1 MLTFIGRGHKG
12 DDSRDEIALVE
23 IHSEQ
28 ASAKDQEVVSEPVS
42 ASPRSRAWAT
52 AIDMGGPGRISVSS
66 NDIPDHVRRTL
77 QRERQVTFWGT
88 CRQYPKAVAWS
99 LMLFC
104 TIIMEAFD
112 KSLIQGFIAF
122 PPFRRRYGTPITN
135 VDDPT
140 ITQDYEISPTWQM
153 GLQNA
158 AIACEIVGLLAH
170 GYITY
175 LIGYRKMLVLCMI
188 WLMIAIFASFFA
200 NSIAMLA
207 VGQALCGFPW
217 GVIQTLAATYAA
229 EVVPSTLR
237 AILLSNVN
245 MCWLI
250 GQFAAMG
257 VLRIF
262 VDDETEWSYRLP
274 FAIQWAIAVPLII
287 GVCFCPN
294 SPWWLVRHERPD
306 EARKALKRLTNGHN
320 LNIEDTI
327 VVMEHTNHLENK
339 YNYGGA
345 SYGDCFKGA
354 NRRRTEIACAVWA
367 CQALCGST
375 LTSYGAYFLT
385 QAGFNAAHSFTL
397 STGMYGMGILGGMIS
412 WIFLSFVGRRKLYLT
427 GLSCALGFLT
437 VGGISSIALAST
449 GVTNWIL
456 GGIIIA
462 MTFTYNITI
471 GPVCYVL
478 VAEIPST
485 RLRVKT
491 VALARVTYNI
501 FMMLNNVVVPQ
512 MLSPT
517 AWNLKGRVCFVY
529 IGTTL
534 LCLLWAYFRLPEC
547 KSLSYLELDILFE
560 KRAPTKKFKEFQ
572 DRLQGTAYM
581 SASRIERSKNPWHG
595 WMAYS

>member
-1 MLTFIGRGHKG
+1 MLKFVGRGHKG

-23 IHSEQ
+23 VNSDQ
-28 ASAKDQEVVSEPVS
+28 AESTKDQEVVSEP
-42 ASPRSRAWAT
+42 APQRPRAWTTTSNA
-52 AIDMGGPGRISVSS
+52 GPGRISVSS
-66 NDIPDHVRRTL
+66 HDLPDHVRQTL
-77 QRERQVTFWGT
+77 HKERQLTFFGC

-99 LMLFC
+99 LLLFC

-112 KSLIQGFIAF
+112 KSLIQAFIAF
-122 PPFRRRYGTPITN
+122 PPFRRRYGTLVTD
-135 VDDPT
+135 VDDPSGE
-140 ITQDYEISPTWQM
+140 QHYEISPTWQM

-170 GYITY
+170 GYITDV
-175 LIGYRKMLVLCMI
+175 LGYRKMLVLCLI

-200 NSIAMLA
+200 SSIAMLA

-237 AILLSNVN
+237 AIMLSNVN

-250 GQFAAMG
+250 GQFAALG
-257 VLRIF
+257 ILRIF
-262 VDDETEWSYRLP
+262 VNNDTQWSYRLP
-274 FAIQWAIAVPLII
+274 FAIQWGMAVPLII
-287 GVCFCPN
+287 GVCFCPD
-294 SPWWLVRHERPD
+294 SPWWLIRHERQAD
-306 EARKALKRLTNGHN
+306 ARRSLQRLTNGHH
-320 LNIEDTI
+320 LNVDETI
-327 VVMEHTNHLENK
+327 VVMEHTNMFEKKH
-339 YNYGGA
+339 NYGGA
-345 SYGDCFKGA
+345 SYRDCFKGT

-375 LTSYGAYFLT
+375 LTSYCAYFFT
-385 QAGFNAAHSFTL
+385 QAGFDATYSFTL
-397 STGMYGMGILGGMIS
+397 STGMYGMGILGGIIS
-412 WIFLSFVGRRKLYLT
+412 WVFLAYVGRRKLYLT
-427 GLSCALGFLT
+427 GLSFALGFLT
-437 VGGISSIALAST
+437 VGGITSVALTST

-456 GGIIIA
+456 GGLIIA

-517 AWNLKGRVCFVY
+517 AWNLKGK
-529 IGTTL
+529 
-534 LCLLWAYFRLPEC
+534 A
-547 KSLSYLELDILFE
+547 LSYLELDILFE
-560 KRAPTKKFKEFQ
+560 KRAPTKKFKELQ
-572 DRLQGTAYM
+572 DRLQDTAYM
-581 SASRIERSKNPWHG
+581 SASRIERSKNAWHG

>member
-1 MLTFIGRGHKG
+1 M
-12 DDSRDEIALVE
+12 
-23 IHSEQ
+23 
-28 ASAKDQEVVSEPVS
+28 
-42 ASPRSRAWAT
+42 
-52 AIDMGGPGRISVSS
+52 SVSS
-66 NDIPDHVRRTL
+66 NELPDHVRRTL
-77 QRERQVTFWGT
+77 HKERQATFFGC
-88 CRQYPKAVAWS
+88 CRTYPKAVAWS

-122 PPFRRRYGTPITN
+122 PPFLRRYGTPTAN
-135 VDDPT
+135 VADSAD
-140 ITQDYEISPTWQM
+140 TQQYEISPTWQM

-158 AIACEIVGLLAH
+158 AIATEIIGLLAH

-175 LIGYRKMLVLCMI
+175 VVGYRKMLVCCLI

-200 NSIAMLA
+200 NSIEMLA

-237 AILLSNVN
+237 AVMLSNVN

-262 VDDETEWSYRLP
+262 VKNDTQWSYRLP

-287 GVCFCPN
+287 GVCFCPD
-294 SPWWLVRHERPD
+294 SPWWLVRHERRAD
-306 EARKALKRLTNGHN
+306 ARRALGRLTNGSH
-320 LNIEDTI
+320 LDIDETI
-327 VVMEHTNHLENK
+327 VVMEHTNETEKK

-345 SYGDCFKGA
+345 SYSDCFKGA
-354 NRRRTEIACAVWA
+354 NRRRTEIACVVWA

-385 QAGFNAAHSFTL
+385 QAGFDATHSFTL
-397 STGMYGMGILGGMIS
+397 SLGMYGMGILGGMIS
-412 WIFLSFVGRRKLYLT
+412 WVFLSYVGRRKLYLA
-427 GLSCALGFLT
+427 GLSFALGFLT
-437 VGGISSIALAST
+437 VGGISSVALTAT
-449 GVTNWIL
+449 GVTNWML
-456 GGIIIA
+456 GGLIIA

-512 MLSPT
+512 MLNPT
-517 AWNLKGRVCFVY
+517 AWDMKGKVCFVY

-534 LCLLWAYFRLPEC
+534 MCLTWCYFRLPES
-547 KSLSYLELDILFE
+547 KALSYLELDILFE
-560 KRAPTKKFKEFQ
+560 KRAPTKKFKELQ
-572 DRLQGTAYM
+572 DRLQDSAYM
-581 SASRIERSKNPWHG
+581 SASRIERSKNAWHG

>member
-1 MLTFIGRGHKG
+1 MLTFVGLGHKS

-23 IHSEQ
+23 AQSERLD
-28 ASAKDQEVVSEPVS
+28 SAKDQES
-42 ASPRSRAWAT
+42 APSSSAAGAQAWT
-52 AIDMGGPGRISVSS
+52 IPMHGGPGRISVSS
-66 NDIPDHVRRTL
+66 NELPAHIAQTL
-77 QRERQVTFWGT
+77 NKERQATFLGC

-99 LMLFC
+99 LLLFC
-104 TIIMEAFD
+104 TVVMEAYD
-112 KSLIQGFIAF
+112 KSLIGGFMAF
-122 PPFRRRYGTPITN
+122 PAFQRKFGTPIDSSAAE
-135 VDDPT
+135 VSEG
-140 ITQDYEISPTWQM
+140 QQYEISPPWQM

-158 AIACEIVGLLAH
+158 AIVCEIIGLLAH
-170 GYITY
+170 GYITFVF
-175 LIGYRKMLVLCMI
+175 GYRKMLILCLL
-188 WLMIAIFASFFA
+188 WLMVAIFPLFFA
-200 NSIAMLA
+200 SSMAVLT

-237 AILLSNVN
+237 AYLLSNVN

-257 VLRIF
+257 VLRIL
-262 VDDETEWSYRLP
+262 VRDDSEWSYRLP
-274 FAIQWAIAVPLII
+274 FGLQWALAVPLLV
-287 GVCFCPN
+287 GVCFCPD
-294 SPWWLVRHERPD
+294 SPWWLIRHERQAD
-306 EARKALKRLTNGHN
+306 ARRALQRLTNRDH

-327 VVMEHTNHLENK
+327 AVMEHTNMIEKK

-354 NRRRTEIACAVWA
+354 NLRRTEIVCVVWA

-375 LTSYGAYFLT
+375 LTSYAPYFLS
-385 QAGFNAAHSFTL
+385 QAGFDPTYSYSL

-412 WIFLSFVGRRKLYLT
+412 WIFLRFVGRRRLYLF
-427 GLSCALGFLT
+427 GLSFALVFLT
-437 VGGISSIALAST
+437 AGGVSTVALTST
-449 GVTNWIL
+449 GVVNWIL
-456 GGIIIA
+456 GGLIIA

-501 FMMLNNVVVPQ
+501 FMMINNVVVPQ
-512 MLSPT
+512 MLNPT
-517 AWNLKGRVCFVY
+517 AWDLKGHVCFVY
-529 IGTTL
+529 IGTTV
-534 LCLLWAYFRLPEC
+534 LCLLWCYFRLPES
-547 KSLSYLELDILFE
+547 KALSYLELDILFE
-560 KRAPTKKFKEFQ
+560 KRAPTSKFKELQ
-572 DRLQGTAYM
+572 DRLQQTPYM
-581 SASRIERSKNPWHG
+581 TASRMERSKNAWHG